1 MLSRLPVRRFLQR
14 TDKTET
20 PQTRFGVLQWVLAR
34 ALFRFRIFDL
44 SQVPAKNRP
53 QALQLEL
60 SQWTPFAHT
69 DYYIGWHG
77 QQALVWGWEASQT
90 KTAIE
95 ALGLKPHRVRV
106 IPESALHSPQQD
118 GLHLIECAEGYEGQ
132 LWKQG
137 CLAHSR
143 WWAHLP
149 TQDEWLMLQRDAG
162 IQPDRQ
168 QTRVPPA
175 QAGQLN
181 PQPWIIESAT
191 SSNRAIQVEHLSIA
205 LGVLLLATAT
215 FWFGFGLLKAQ
226 HSLGQLQE
234 QQAQLRQE
242 AEPIT
247 RARSQSLDAL
257 DRINALSALGAYPSQ
272 LKLMAKL
279 ADALPNDRS
288 YVSEWSFQQ
297 GKLKIAI
304 SSPGDLSATFLIGA
318 IQQAGPFQDVQA
330 LPGNDPKNISFQMEV
345 VND

>member
-1 MLSRLPVRRFLQR
+1 
-14 TDKTET
+14 
-20 PQTRFGVLQWVLAR
+20 
-34 ALFRFRIFDL
+34 
-44 SQVPAKNRP
+44 
-53 QALQLEL
+53 
-60 SQWTPFAHT
+60 
-69 DYYIGWHG
+69 
-77 QQALVWGWEASQT
+77 
-90 KTAIE
+90 
-95 ALGLKPHRVRV
+95 
-106 IPESALHSPQQD
+106 
-118 GLHLIECAEGYEGQ
+118 
-132 LWKQG
+132 
-137 CLAHSR
+137 
-143 WWAHLP
+143 
-149 TQDEWLMLQRDAG
+149 MLQRDAG